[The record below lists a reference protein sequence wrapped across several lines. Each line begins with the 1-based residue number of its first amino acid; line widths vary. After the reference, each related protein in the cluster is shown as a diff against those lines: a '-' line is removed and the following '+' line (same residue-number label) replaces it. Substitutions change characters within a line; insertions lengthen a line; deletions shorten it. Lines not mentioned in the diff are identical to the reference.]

1 MGFGDAFSYG
11 SPAEI
16 FAEHA
21 ALSAFENEGT
31 RDFDIGAY
39 AGLDIA
45 GFDGLAPFQWP
56 APSGQE
62 QRSRFFADGHFYT
75 ADRKARFVATPPKP
89 ETRTSEAYPFVLNTG
104 RVRDHW
110 HTMTR
115 TGKSPRL
122 SQHLAEPFAEIN
134 PRDAR
139 RLGISDA
146 DIACLSIGAG
156 AVLVRAFITPTQARG
171 SVFVP
176 MHWNNQFASTARI
189 NSVVPSTIDA
199 VSGQPA
205 FKHAPVQISRFEAA
219 LYGFAVLR
227 EKPAAARC
235 RLLGARQMPRWLACR
250 IRFCSPGRDWRAFA
264 AELFGCSLDADIL
277 LYQDAT
283 TGQKRFALFA
293 DDRLAGALF
302 LGAEPVP
309 VSRDWAVDQLQADF
323 TNLRSRL
330 AIIAGRPAAGGADRG
345 ATVCSCFSVGVNQII
360 AAIAGGCTSVETI
373 GQATQA
379 GTNCGSCRAEI
390 RKIMDAS
397 CNAAT
402 VHSLGAEPQQA
413 SVLPSAAPAI

>member
-1 MGFGDAFSYG
+1 MVS
-11 SPAEI
+11 
-16 FAEHA
+16 
-21 ALSAFENEGT
+21 LC
-31 RDFDIGAY
+31 Y
-39 AGLDIA
+39 A
-45 GFDGLAPFQWP
+45 
-56 APSGQE
+56 
-62 QRSRFFADGHFYT
+62 
-75 ADRKARFVATPPKP
+75 
-89 ETRTSEAYPFVLNTG
+89 
-104 RVRDHW
+104 
-110 HTMTR
+110 
-115 TGKSPRL
+115 KSPRR
-122 SQHLAEPFAEIN
+122 PMPI
-134 PRDAR
+134 
-139 RLGISDA
+139 
-146 DIACLSIGAG
+146 IGRSPNAAMAG
-156 AVLVRAFITPTQARG
+156 V
-171 SVFVP
+171 S
-176 MHWNNQFASTARI
+176 
-189 NSVVPSTIDA
+189 NSLL
-199 VSGQPA
+199 PA
-205 FKHAPVQISRFEAA
+205 P
-219 LYGFAVLR
+219 
-227 EKPAAARC
+227 
-235 RLLGARQMPRWLACR
+235 GA
-250 IRFCSPGRDWRAFA
+250 IWRAFA